1 MAKMFFSV
9 KVAIDKCTELES
21 KLNCVRPAKI
31 TKRRRSEYTPIQSAA
46 KRSRS
51 NSEPQID
58 LSSSYFEDDGL
69 DLVSNEATETSKCK
83 RPIYRNQSEFVQYRY
98 QNIICSKLFISANHI
113 N

>member
-1 MAKMFFSV
+1 MFFSV

-69 DLVSNEATETSKCK
+69 DLVSNEATELQNVSD
-83 RPIYRNQSEFVQYRY
+83 RFIEINRN
-98 QNIICSKLFISANHI
+98 LFNTDIKI
-113 N
+113 